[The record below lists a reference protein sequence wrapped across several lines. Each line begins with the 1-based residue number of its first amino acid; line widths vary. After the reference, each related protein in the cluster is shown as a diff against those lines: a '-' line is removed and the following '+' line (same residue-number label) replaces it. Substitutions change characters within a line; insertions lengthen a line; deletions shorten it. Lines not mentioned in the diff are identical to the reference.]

1 MECHSQEFSVLC
13 FLVPCDWACFL
24 CFIPMLDCV
33 CAGSTAGFQYE
44 RFVRARAMGV
54 PSVFSFCSPMDHR
67 PNLLCWD
74 KRLYKRINEFIEINL
89 YLF

>member
-1 MECHSQEFSVLC
+1 MVFGRPHLSAGGFSWNAIVKNLLFC
-13 FLVPCDWACFL
+13 VFSSLWACFL
-24 CFIPMLDCV
+24 CFISMLDCV

-74 KRLYKRINEFIEINL
+74 KRL
-89 YLF
+89 

>member
-1 MECHSQEFSVLC
+1 MVFGRPHLFAGGFSWNAIVKNFTVLC

-33 CAGSTAGFQYE
+33 FAGSTAGFQYE

-74 KRLYKRINEFIEINL
+74 KRL
-89 YLF
+89 

>member
-1 MECHSQEFSVLC
+1 MVFGRPHLSAGGFSWNAIVQEFTVLY
-13 FLVPCDWACFL
+13 FLVPCDWVCFL
-24 CFIPMLDCV
+24 CIIPMLVCV

-74 KRLYKRINEFIEINL
+74 KRL
-89 YLF
+89 